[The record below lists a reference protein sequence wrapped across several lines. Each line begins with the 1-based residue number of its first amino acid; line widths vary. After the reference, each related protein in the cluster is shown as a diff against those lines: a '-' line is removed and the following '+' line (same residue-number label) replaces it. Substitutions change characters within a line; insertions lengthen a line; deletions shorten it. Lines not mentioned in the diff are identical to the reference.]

1 VTCEASGLLV
11 LVSVHSTCFATRAAN
26 SLINRGVD
34 LRTVQSYLGHVSIS
48 STMVYTHLNATR
60 FDGLWQD

>member
-1 VTCEASGLLV
+1 MST
-11 LVSVHSTCFATRAAN
+11 HSAAN